1 MSPQQSP
8 KCTTVP
14 VMIACACGY
23 TGQVLATKTEQLG
36 SPIYAWVCPECSMG
50 HIVSGFNPTSS
61 ETISITTRRELQC
74 FDIASS
80 SQP

>member
-1 MSPQQSP
+1 MSPQHSA
-8 KCTTVP
+8 KGTTLS

-50 HIVSGFNPTSS
+50 HVVSGLNPTSS
-61 ETISITTRRELQC
+61 ETISVTTRRKPQC
-74 FDIASS
+74 LDIASS